1 MYLKLWGVWCNANY
15 NLHTPVLSFWL
26 CRNERLPRGR
36 KAAKNDTFKFPPLLY
51 QGDVDYSI
59 LGMTCV
65 KVSLLGL
72 NKPGNKTIIIPAMKL
87 VESSEQPSWVFACSG
102 KKLSERQ
109 GWQDKYNITKPSPN
123 YNNQIFSLFKS
134 RNRCS

>member
-1 MYLKLWGVWCNANY
+1 MQEWKVAACD
-15 NLHTPVLSFWL
+15 
-26 CRNERLPRGR
+26 R
-36 KAAKNDTFKFPPLLY
+36 KAAKNDTFKFPPLY
-51 QGDVDYSI
+51 EGDVDYSI

-87 VESSEQPSWVFACSG
+87 VESSEPPSWVFACSG

-109 GWQDKYNITKPSPN
+109 G
-123 YNNQIFSLFKS
+123 
-134 RNRCS
+134 